1 MNSKRH
7 PLYIEIYNE
16 IRDNIVNGIIPK
28 NTKIDSV
35 RQYSVKRGISTTTV
49 EKAYNQ
55 LVIEGYI
62 ISRPRSGFIVVDI
75 HQNKSIKG
83 DAIVDQ
89 ISFSTY
95 RNNNLSEDLFDMK
108 TYKSII
114 NKIINYQSSELYKP
128 CDPRGE
134 LQLRTEIQKYV
145 LSERNINCD
154 VNQIV
159 IGPGI
164 QNLLQMLLLLE
175 QRKTVGFLEPM
186 FRKAVDIFK
195 MNNYVIQPAKNVQ
208 SIIDNKSDFLY
219 ISPSN
224 IYPTGDVIKVN
235 ERYELLKWA
244 KKNKT
249 YIIED
254 DYNFFIRYNSFT
266 IPSIYSF
273 DNNENVI
280 YMGSF
285 SKTILPSIRLSYM
298 ILPIPLYNKF
308 KESYLSFGQ
317 GVSKLEQLSLA
328 LYMKEGL
335 FKRHTKKLYTLY
347 KEKNECILKELEKY
361 DITVSGTD
369 SNLHVIIEFKE
380 HQLLV
385 SFMKHCSLSNL
396 QYETI
401 KDSLKVIFPYS
412 GLNVSEIPEIIKSLF
427 Q

>member
-1 MNSKRH
+1 MKRH

-16 IRDNIVNGIIPK
+16 IRNNIINQILPK

-35 RQYSVKRGISTTTV
+35 RQYAIKRGISTTTV

-62 ISRPRSGFIVVDI
+62 TSRPRSGFIVEDI
-75 HQNKSIKG
+75 NESSTISKNT
-83 DAIVDQ
+83 IVDE
-89 ISFSTY
+89 IEYSTF
-95 RNNNLSEDLFDMK
+95 RNNHLSEDLFDIK
-108 TYKSII
+108 VYKSTI
-114 NKIINYQSSELYKP
+114 NKVINYQSSELFKP

-134 LQLRTEIQKYV
+134 LGLRTEIQKYV
-145 LSERNINCD
+145 LNERNINCD

-164 QNLLQMLLLLE
+164 QSLLQTLLLLE
-175 QRKTVGFLEPM
+175 QRKSVSFLQPL
-186 FRKAVDIFK
+186 FKKASDIFK
-195 MNNYVIQPAKNVQ
+195 LNNYNIQSSTNIEEVL
-208 SIIDNKSDFLY
+208 SNKSGYLY

-224 IYPTGDVIKVN
+224 LYPTGDVVKVN
-235 ERYELLKWA
+235 DRYELLKWA
-244 KKNKT
+244 KKNNT

-273 DNNENVI
+273 DNNEHVI

-298 ILPIPLYNKF
+298 ILPIPLYNKY
-308 KESYLSFGQ
+308 KASYKSFGQ

-347 KEKNECILKELEKY
+347 REKNECLIKELDKY
-361 DITVSGTD
+361 DVTVSGTD
-369 SNLHVIIEFKE
+369 SNLHVIIDFKE

-385 SFMKHCSLSNL
+385 SFMKQCNQLKM
-396 QYETI
+396 QYEPI
-401 KDSLKVIFPYS
+401 KDSHKVIFPYS
-412 GLNVSEIPEIIKSLF
+412 GLDVSELPYIIGELF